1 MPLKLAPQPE
11 DSKPDQLAGLL
22 AKLHRMA
29 DDALSG
35 NIQDEGHVD
44 DVTKLVNAVAR
55 LTEARVRVERSVA
68 PSDLARLMLSM
79 AQSVSAH
86 VPDVRARSAIEADWR
101 DLARDIG

>member
-22 AKLHRMA
+22 VKLHEMA
-29 DDALSG
+29 DSALSG
-35 NIQDEGHVD
+35 EGIHPGQVD
-44 DVTKLVNAVAR
+44 AVTKLVNSVAR

>member
-1 MPLKLAPQPE
+1 MPLKLVQQS

-22 AKLHRMA
+22 TKLHEMA
-29 DDALSG
+29 DSALSG
-35 NIQDEGHVD
+35 EVQDRDHVEA
-44 DVTKLVNAVAR
+44 VTKLVNAVSR

-68 PSDLARLMLSM
+68 PGDLARLMLSM

-101 DLARDIG
+101 ELGRSIG